1 MLRSAQPSFHRILKW
16 WWSVRSGA
24 VQRRTCGTSVRIGR
38 DSTLSLPIRAG
49 LLRFKYIPSSPLPLG
64 ADRWDIDADALQ
76 SHDDGQRRRGLLDDF
91 LLDFNPAQVD
101 EFRSRQ
107 AQRFAVGPIGDPALL
122 FRFFTSLFSFLELDH
137 RDLALLLND
146 RLRRLLHDTLGR
158 QNAADHHA
166 IEPHWDVLLLN
177 QLALDFSCDGILQL
191 RPGGW
196 IGRQLKQGILL
207 HLLPHE
213 GPERFFHIGLVPV
226 ESEAGDQLWQAALYH
241 VGNREGV
248 EGHPCVLGRDNVE
261 MLGVLKGSN
270 ANVDD
275 LRRGRQINSSGS

>member
-76 SHDDGQRRRGLLDDF
+76 SHDDGQRRRGLLD
-91 LLDFNPAQVD
+91 

-146 RLRRLLHDTLGR
+146 RLSRLLHDTLGW
-158 QNAADHHA
+158 QNAADDHA
-166 IEPHWDVLLLN
+166 IEPHRDVLLLD

-191 RPGGW
+191 RPSGW
-196 IGRQLKQGILL
+196 IGRQLKQRILL
-207 HLLPHE
+207 YLLPHE
-213 GPERFFHIGLVPV
+213 GPKRFFHIVLVPV
-226 ESEAGDQLWQAALYH
+226 RSEPRDQLGRAALH
-241 VGNREGV
+241 HIGNQEGV
-248 EGHPCVLGRDNVE
+248 ERHRCVL
-261 MLGVLKGSN
+261 
-270 ANVDD
+270 
-275 LRRGRQINSSGS
+275 